1 MFQELEE
8 LEHKQDLPYEVVN
21 ALAWWIASE
30 LIRRHPNML
39 RVIETHPGGGMYDCL
54 SIVNRETG
62 QGLIDLNRNGRIR
75 IRRYDPRRGEGEI
88 FVEWVPVLM
97 LGRRRKKFISS
108 LQEALDLPTHTNALP
123 THKNS
128 IGVRLLANLA
138 NRFSF
143 SNKTWDL
150 RNAWL
155 DTSGYGEGPQTSW
168 TDQFPKMDRVDLE
181 GDCFGNSH
189 YRYWFLID
197 FNKTPKLLVD
207 ADRGLAWDS
216 QNVRFDLMEIYSSQ
230 KSIDALVHRIGPLI
244 E

>member
-1 MFQELEE
+1 MFEELEE
-8 LEHKQDLPYEVVN
+8 LEHQKDLPYEVLN

-30 LIRRHPNML
+30 LIRRHPNVL

-54 SIVNRETG
+54 SIINRETG

-75 IRRYDPRRGEGEI
+75 IRRHDPRRGEGEI
-88 FVEWVPVLM
+88 FVEWIPVLM
-97 LGRRRKKFISS
+97 LGRRRKKFVSS

-123 THKNS
+123 THTNS

-168 TDQFPKMDRVDLE
+168 TDQFPKMDRINLE

-207 ADRGLAWDS
+207 VDRGLAWDS

-230 KSIDALVHRIGPLI
+230 KSIDALVHRIGPPI